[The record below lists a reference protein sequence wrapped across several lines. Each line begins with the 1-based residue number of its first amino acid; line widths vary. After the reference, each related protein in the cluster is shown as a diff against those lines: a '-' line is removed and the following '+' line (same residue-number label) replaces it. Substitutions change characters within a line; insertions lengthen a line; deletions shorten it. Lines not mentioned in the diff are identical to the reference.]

1 MDNASFYYLP
11 WVEQLCSNAGVKLLY
26 LPPYSPD
33 FNPIKEYFAELKGYI
48 KKVWPL
54 FERNPDQGF
63 RAFLRECVYD
73 VGAKR
78 ESAEGH
84 FRHAGIEIQE
94 I

>member
-1 MDNASFYYLP
+1 MDNAFFYYLP
-11 WVEQLCSNAGVKLLY
+11 RVEQLCLNAGVKLLY
-26 LPPYSPD
+26 LPPYSLD
-33 FNPIKEYFAELKGYI
+33 FNPIEEYFAKLKGYI

-73 VGAKR
+73 VGAKQ